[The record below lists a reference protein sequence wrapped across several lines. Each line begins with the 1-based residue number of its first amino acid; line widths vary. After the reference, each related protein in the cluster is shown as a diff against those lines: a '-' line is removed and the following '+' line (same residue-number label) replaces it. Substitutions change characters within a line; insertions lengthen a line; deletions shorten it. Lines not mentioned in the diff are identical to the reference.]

1 MKMAKLAV
9 ASAPGK
15 TILFGEHSVVYD
27 EPAIAGAVNKRA
39 TVSIRKSPNNYST
52 LKSQDL
58 GFEVVLDTRRGTYIL
73 KRGKPGIIRYILNA
87 MGKFHDHSNIDVNL
101 GLNLPIGSGLGSSA
115 AVTVA
120 TIAALHKYHGVPIT
134 KEKLAEEAHGVEEDV
149 QGIASPL
156 DTLVST
162 YGGLVYLSRE
172 KRIVHF
178 DKSLDAPFVI
188 GYTSK
193 YGNTGKMVRNVRKL
207 KENYPE
213 LLDPIIGTM
222 GKIANEARVA
232 ILKNDIERIAELMNL
247 NQGLLDSLGVNTF
260 ELSRMIYTARDNGA
274 LASKITGSGGGGSMI
289 SLCKDYTVDSVAEAI
304 NKKDRTIKV
313 KFSKD
318 GVLVNRRAPPIS

>member
-1 MKMAKLAV
+1 MRKVSV

-39 TVSIRKSPNNYST
+39 SVKIKESLNKYST
-52 LKSQDL
+52 LKSYDL
-58 GFEVVLDTRRGTYIL
+58 GFEVILDTRKGTYIL
-73 KRGKPGIIRYILNA
+73 KKGKPGIIRYILNA
-87 MGKFHDHSNIDVNL
+87 MGKFHDHSNIDMTL

-120 TIAALHKYHGVPIT
+120 TIAALHDFHGVPIT
-134 KEKLAEEAHGVEEDV
+134 KEKIAEEAHGVEEDV

-188 GYTSK
+188 GFTNK
-193 YGNTGKMVRNVRKL
+193 YGNTSKMVKNVRNL

-213 LLDPIIGTM
+213 LVNPMISTM

-232 ILKNDIERIAELMNL
+232 ILKNDINKIADLMNL
-247 NQGLLDSLGVNTF
+247 NQGLLDGLGVNTY
-260 ELSRMIYTARDNGA
+260 ELSRMIYNARNNGA
-274 LASKITGSGGGGSMI
+274 LASKITGSGGGGSII
-289 SLCKDYTVDSVAEAI
+289 SLCKNDTVDEVANAI
-304 NKKDRTIKV
+304 NQEDHTIKV
-313 KFSKD
+313 KFSKE
-318 GVLVNRRAPPIS
+318 GVLVNRRSTPIS

>member
-1 MKMAKLAV
+1 MRHISV

-39 TVSIRKSPNNYST
+39 VVSLKKSRNDYST
-52 LKSQDL
+52 LKSNDL
-58 GFEVVLDTRRGTYIL
+58 GFEVKMDTRRGTYTL
-73 KRGKPGIIRYILNA
+73 VRGKPGIIRYILN
-87 MGKFHDHSNIDVNL
+87 IDMSL
-101 GLNLPIGSGLGSSA
+101 SLNLPIGSGLGSSA

-120 TIAALHKYHGVPIT
+120 TIAALHHYHGVEFN
-134 KEKLAEEAHGVEEDV
+134 KETLAKEAHGVEEDV

-156 DTLVST
+156 DTLIST
-162 YGGLVYLSRE
+162 YGGLIYLSRE
-172 KRIVHF
+172 KKIVRF
-178 DKSLDAPFVI
+178 DSHLDAPFVV
-188 GYTSK
+188 GFTNK
-193 YGNTGKMVRNVRKL
+193 YGNTAKMVKNVKSL

-213 LLDPIIGTM
+213 LVDPIISTM

-247 NQGLLDSLGVNTF
+247 NQGLLDSLGVNTY

-274 LASKITGSGGGGSMI
+274 LASKITGSGGGGSII
-289 SLCKDYTVDSVAEAI
+289 SLCSDETIDQVAEAI
-304 NKKDRTIKV
+304 NVQDNTIKV

-318 GVLVNRRAPPIS
+318 GVLVNRRAPPLP

>member
-1 MKMAKLAV
+1 MRKVSV

-39 TVSIRKSPNNYST
+39 SVKIKESLNKYST
-52 LKSQDL
+52 LKSYDL
-58 GFEVVLDTRRGTYIL
+58 GFEVILDTRKGTYIL
-73 KRGKPGIIRYILNA
+73 KKGKPGIIRYILNA
-87 MGKFHDHSNIDVNL
+87 MGKFHDHSNIDMTL

-120 TIAALHKYHGVPIT
+120 TIAALHDFHGVPIT
-134 KEKLAEEAHGVEEDV
+134 KEKIAEEAHGVEEDV

-188 GYTSK
+188 GFTNK
-193 YGNTGKMVRNVRKL
+193 YGNTSKMVKNVRNL

-213 LLDPIIGTM
+213 LVNPMISTM

-232 ILKNDIERIAELMNL
+232 ILKNDINKIADLMNL
-247 NQGLLDSLGVNTF
+247 NQGLLDGLGVNTY
-260 ELSRMIYTARDNGA
+260 ELSRMIYNARNNGA
-274 LASKITGSGGGGSMI
+274 LASKITGSGGGGSII
-289 SLCKDYTVDSVAEAI
+289 SLCKNDTVDEVANAI
-304 NKKDRTIKV
+304 NQEDHTIKV
-313 KFSKD
+313 KFSKE
-318 GVLVNRRAPPIS
+318 GVLVNRRSPPIS

>member
-1 MKMAKLAV
+1 MKKISV

-39 TVSIRKSPNNYST
+39 TVSLCKSHNNYST
-52 LKSQDL
+52 LKSNDL
-58 GFEVVLDTRRGTYIL
+58 GFEVIMDTRRGTYTL

-87 MGKFHDHSNIDVNL
+87 MGKFHDHTSIDMDL
-101 GLNLPIGSGLGSSA
+101 SLNLPIGSGLGSSA

-120 TIAALHKYHGVPIT
+120 TIAALHHYHGVDFN
-134 KEKLAEEAHGVEEDV
+134 KETLAKEAHAVEEEV

-172 KRIVHF
+172 KRIVPF
-178 DKSLDAPFVI
+178 DNNLDAPFVI

-193 YGNTGKMVRNVRKL
+193 YGNTGKVVKKVKTL
-207 KENYPE
+207 KNNYPE
-213 LLDPIIGTM
+213 LVNPIIDTM

-232 ILKNDIERIAELMNL
+232 ILKNDIDKIADLMNL
-247 NQGLLDSLGVNTF
+247 NQGLLDSLGVNTY

-274 LASKITGSGGGGSMI
+274 VASKITGSGGGGSII
-289 SLCKDYTVDSVAEAI
+289 SLCREDNVDEVAEAI
-304 NKKDRTIKV
+304 NVEDRTIKV

-318 GVLVNRRAPPIS
+318 GVLVNRKSPPLS

>member
-1 MKMAKLAV
+1 MRKVSV

-39 TVSIRKSPNNYST
+39 SVKIKESLNKYST
-52 LKSQDL
+52 LKSYDL
-58 GFEVVLDTRRGTYIL
+58 GFEVILDTRKGTYIL
-73 KRGKPGIIRYILNA
+73 KKGKTGIIRYILNA
-87 MGKFHDHSNIDVNL
+87 MGKFHDHSNIDMTL

-120 TIAALHKYHGVPIT
+120 TIAALHDFHGVPIT
-134 KEKLAEEAHGVEEDV
+134 KEKIAEEAHGVEEDV

-188 GYTSK
+188 GFTNK
-193 YGNTGKMVRNVRKL
+193 YGNTSKMVKNVRNL

-213 LLDPIIGTM
+213 L
-222 GKIANEARVA
+222 
-232 ILKNDIERIAELMNL
+232 
-247 NQGLLDSLGVNTF
+247 VNP
-260 ELSRMIYTARDNGA
+260 
-274 LASKITGSGGGGSMI
+274 MI
-289 SLCKDYTVDSVAEAI
+289 STMQESRLL
-304 NKKDRTIKV
+304 R
-313 KFSKD
+313 
-318 GVLVNRRAPPIS
+318 L

>member
-1 MKMAKLAV
+1 MKPKISI

-27 EPAIAGAVNKRA
+27 KPAIAGAVNKRA
-39 TVSIRKSPNNYST
+39 MVKIRKSRNNVST
-52 LKSQDL
+52 LVSHDL
-58 GFEVVLDTRRGTYIL
+58 GFEVILNTKQGTYTL

-87 MGKFHDHSNIDVNL
+87 MSKFHDHSAIDMEL
-101 GLNLPIGSGLGSSA
+101 SLNLPIGSGLGSSA

-120 TIAALHKYHGVPIT
+120 TIAALHNYHGVPFN
-134 KEKLAEEAHGVEEDV
+134 KESLANEAHGVEEDV

-172 KRIVHF
+172 KRVVRFNNH
-178 DKSLDAPFVI
+178 LDAPFVI

-193 YGNTGKMVRNVRKL
+193 YGNTGKMVKSVKSL
-207 KENYPE
+207 KEHYPE
-213 LLDPIIGTM
+213 LIDPIIDTM

-232 ILKNDIERIAELMNL
+232 ILKNDIDKIATLMNL
-247 NQGLLDSLGVNTF
+247 NQGLLDSLGVNTY
-260 ELSRMIYTARDNGA
+260 ELSRMIYIARTHGA

-289 SLCKDYTVDSVAEAI
+289 SLCSPNTVDSVANGI
-304 NKKDRTIKV
+304 NRYDRTIKV
-313 KFSKD
+313 RFSKN
-318 GVLVNRRAPPIS
+318 GVMVNKGFY